1 MTMRSWVEVSL
12 DQIAANY
19 QSVRETVGAGVEI
32 MPVVKADAYRHG
44 AVAVSHRLEELGV
57 RWLAVSNVQEGIRL
71 RENGIRGRILV
82 MADTVAAGADAW
94 RIHRLTP
101 VIHSLGEIA
110 QLPAG
115 VAYHLKIDSGMGRL
129 GVRAQPEEIVRAA
142 KGTAIEGLMT
152 HFASSADYTS
162 AQTDEQMAVFA
173 DIAQWLQVDYVH
185 QSSTNPIHFGRRTAW
200 GNLVRPGLALYG
212 YVSQGRGPI
221 PEKLLNVRPALS
233 WKTRILLTKDIPAGA
248 RIGYGGLY
256 VADHDMRIAILG
268 AGYADGLPHR
278 LSNKGRVIAAG
289 ALTPILGAVSMD
301 VTTVDISHA
310 PHLRAGDPV
319 TLLGRDGDA
328 ALDAQQI
335 ARTAGT
341 IAYAVLCGI
350 SARVQHVFV

>member
-1 MTMRSWVEVSL
+1 MMRSWVEVSL
-12 DQIAANY
+12 DRITTNY
-19 QSVRETVGAGVEI
+19 RSVRETVGPAVEI

-44 AVAVSHRLEELGV
+44 AVAVSHRLEEEGV

-71 RENGIRGRILV
+71 RESGVRARILV
-82 MADTVAAGADAW
+82 MADSVAAGADAW
-94 RIHRLTP
+94 QVHRLTP
-101 VIHSLGEIA
+101 VIHSLEEIA
-110 QLPAG
+110 QLPTG

-129 GVRAQPEEIVRAA
+129 GVRARPEEIVRAA

-162 AQTDEQMAVFA
+162 PQTDEQISTFA

-185 QSSTNPIHFGRRTAW
+185 QSSTNPIHFGRRAAW

-212 YVSQGRGPI
+212 YLSQGRGPV
-221 PEKLLNVRPALS
+221 PHRHLNVRPALT
-233 WKTRILLTKDIPAGA
+233 WKTRILLTKDIAAGS

-256 VADHDMRIAILG
+256 VAERDLRIAILG

-289 ALTPILGAVSMD
+289 ALAPILGAVSMD
-301 VTTVDISHA
+301 VTTIDISHA
-310 PHLRAGDPV
+310 PHLRAGDAV
-319 TLLGRDGDA
+319 TLLGQEGDA
-328 ALDAQQI
+328 SLDAQQI

-350 SARVQHVFV
+350 SARVQHVFI